1 MHGPYYGLDYSPGYG
16 PGMVPGKLI
25 YSSENGAKKINKN
38 KFIKDIYLA
47 EIKKEFFITKKR
59 NKFFICK

>member
-1 MHGPYYGLDYSPGYG
+1 MHGPYYGPDYSPGYG
-16 PGMVPGKLI
+16 PGMATGKLI

-47 EIKKEFFITKKR
+47 EIKKEFFITKK
-59 NKFFICK
+59 KK